1 MKNSILFIVDM
12 QNDFINGSLTVK
24 GGNEA
29 VDNLIKHI
37 DELDDKEHYNAV
49 IITNDWH
56 TENHISFNEWPKH
69 CVANTNGAKIPDRL
83 MEKLM
88 NTFGYDFVYFEYK
101 GRSEDKD
108 EYSIFDNERNR
119 KEVQSLIKSYSYDGD
134 DTDITVCGIAGDIC
148 VYNTIKDMISLG
160 YKDRIEVLMDA
171 TASIDGGQKINEL
184 IDTEHLRK
192 I

>member
-12 QNDFINGSLTVK
+12 QNDFIDGSLAVK
-24 GGNEA
+24 GGNDA

-56 TENHISFNEWPKH
+56 TENHISFKEWPKH
-69 CVANTNGAKIPDRL
+69 CVANTKGAQIPDRL

-119 KEVQSLIKSYSYDGD
+119 KEVQSLIKGYSYDGD

-160 YKDRIEVLMDA
+160 YKDRIKVLMDA
-171 TASIDGGQKINEL
+171 TASIDGGKKLNEL

>member
-1 MKNSILFIVDM
+1 M
-12 QNDFINGSLTVK
+12 
-24 GGNEA
+24 
-29 VDNLIKHI
+29 
-37 DELDDKEHYNAV
+37 Y
-49 IITNDWH
+49 
-56 TENHISFNEWPKH
+56 
-69 CVANTNGAKIPDRL
+69 
-83 MEKLM
+83 
-88 NTFGYDFVYFEYK
+88 

-119 KEVQSLIKSYSYDGD
+119 KEVQSLINGYSYDGD

-160 YKDRIEVLMDA
+160 YKDRIKVLMDA
-171 TASIDGGQKINEL
+171 TASIDGGKKLNEL

>member
-12 QNDFINGSLTVK
+12 QNDFIDGSLAVK

-37 DELDDKEHYNAV
+37 DELDDKEYYNTV

-56 TENHISFNEWPKH
+56 TENHISFKEWPKH
-69 CVANTNGAKIPDRL
+69 CVANTDGAKIPDRL

-101 GRSEDKD
+101 GRSENKD

-119 KEVQSLIKSYSYDGD
+119 KEVQSLIKEYSYDAD

-160 YKDRIEVLMDA
+160 YKDRIKVLMDA
-171 TASIDGGQKINEL
+171 TASIDGGKKLNEL